1 MVPFET
7 GVGEGYFVSRP
18 VDQRPKGRNLPSLTD
33 RVGRHKSGYRRRV
46 RRIICCFDEPS
57 GDIVERLPAFRA
69 MCKKRLQ
76 VRFLLLVLPRRAE
89 IRGVPADICFATL
102 ILEVDLGLIQWRIKK
117 VFDKYLPPG
126 PGRWADGQEGKGV
139 W

>member
-1 MVPFET
+1 MVTYANNYDSYTCIVAGKIVPFET

-69 MCKKRLQ
+69 MCKRSEEHTSELQ
-76 VRFLLLVLPRRAE
+76 SLM
-89 IRGVPADICFATL
+89 
-102 ILEVDLGLIQWRIKK
+102 RISYAVFCLKK
-117 VFDKYLPPG
+117 KT
-126 PGRWADGQEGKGV
+126 KKS
-139 W
+139 

>member
-1 MVPFET
+1 MVTYANNYDSYTCIVAGKIVPFET

-57 GDIVERLPAFRA
+57 GDIGERLPAVRA

-76 VRFLLLVLPRRAE
+76 VRFLLSSEEHTSELQSLM
-89 IRGVPADICFATL
+89 
-102 ILEVDLGLIQWRIKK
+102 RISYA
-117 VFDKYLPPG
+117 VFCSN
-126 PGRWADGQEGKGV
+126 
-139 W
+139 

>member
-1 MVPFET
+1 MVTYANNYDSYTCIVAGKIVPFET

-57 GDIVERLPAFRA
+57 GSSEEHTSE
-69 MCKKRLQ
+69 LQ
-76 VRFLLLVLPRRAE
+76 SLMRITYAVLFLKTINTE
-89 IRGVPADICFATL
+89 QTT
-102 ILEVDLGLIQWRIKK
+102 
-117 VFDKYLPPG
+117 
-126 PGRWADGQEGKGV
+126 
-139 W
+139 

>member
-1 MVPFET
+1 MVTYANNYDSYTCIVAGKIVPFET

-57 GDIVERLPAFRA
+57 GDIVERLRSEEHTSELQSLMRISYAVF
-69 MCKKRLQ
+69 CLKKKKTQ
-76 VRFLLLVLPRRAE
+76 
-89 IRGVPADICFATL
+89 
-102 ILEVDLGLIQWRIKK
+102 IKHTQR
-117 VFDKYLPPG
+117 Y
-126 PGRWADGQEGKGV
+126 
-139 W
+139 